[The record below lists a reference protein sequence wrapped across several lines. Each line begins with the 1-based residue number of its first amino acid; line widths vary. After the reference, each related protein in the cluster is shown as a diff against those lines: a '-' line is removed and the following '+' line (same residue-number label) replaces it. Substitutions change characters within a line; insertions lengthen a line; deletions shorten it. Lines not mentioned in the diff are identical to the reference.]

1 MTDKRNYD
9 YVNIYSEQLEENLYF
24 KVYKRYEEFCYN
36 GETAFLPKL
45 SYYAVV
51 CQLGKFPNHQIVD
64 KNEEFPEPRTKLKT
78 KDGYN
83 VYQVTNNLVRYSK
96 CHVPTDSNDGYIIK
110 ETKNRY
116 IWWQV
121 DIPESE
127 LLKFI
132 APKINTENFKKHYKE
147 TFGHDSSTFSVK
159 FYSGRNS
166 DPLDFGIDV
175 YINGSSISYGKTDQM
190 DVNGNF
196 KELEIFELKSG
207 HNAFQVASGIN
218 ETMVDY
224 EGSYGGVIKK
234 PNKKIHWGVEL
245 TEEDLINFLFK
256 KS

>member
-1 MTDKRNYD
+1 MNNIRNHG

-24 KVYKRYEEFCYN
+24 KVYKRYDEFCYN

-51 CQLGKFPNHQIVD
+51 CQLGKFPHHQIVD
-64 KNEEFPEPRTKLKT
+64 KNEVFPEPRTGLKT

-96 CHVPTDSNDGYIIK
+96 FCVPTDSNGGYAIK

-132 APKINTENFKKHYKE
+132 APDLNRENFKKNYKE
-147 TFGHDSSTFSVK
+147 TFVDDNSTFSVK

-166 DPLDFGIDV
+166 YPLDFGIDV
-175 YINGSSISYGKTDQM
+175 YINGSTISRGTTDPM
-190 DVNGNF
+190 DENGNF
-196 KELEIFELKSG
+196 KELESLKLKSG
-207 HNAFQVASGIN
+207 HEIFQVASEIYGN
-218 ETMVDY
+218 MVTYKGDF
-224 EGSYGGVIKK
+224 GLVVKK
-234 PNKKIHWGVEL
+234 PNKIVRWGVEL

-256 KS
+256 